1 MSPRNRAA
9 FLGVF
14 LAAALTAG
22 NLGCGGASA
31 TPPPPLISISL
42 DNASATLL
50 ESTTQAFTA
59 TLVNDVNSKG
69 VMWTVSCPASS
80 CGSVTPASTASG
92 TAVTYTAPGPP
103 ASDLTVT
110 LKASAAADPSR
121 SASATITIPALSVSV
136 SPSSA
141 TVQVATPLDIN
152 GSVSN
157 DAGAGTVNWTLTEN
171 GVTCSP
177 GCGTISAASGPVI
190 TYTAPATPPA
200 TNMTAIVTGTSATD
214 ISKSASASLLIP

>member
-50 ESTTQAFTA
+50 EGTMQAFTA

-69 VMWTVSCPASS
+69 VMWTVSCAATV
-80 CGSVTPASTASG
+80 CGSVSPASTASG
-92 TAVTYTAPGPP
+92 AATTFTAPGPP
-103 ASDLTVT
+103 ESDLLVT
-110 LKASAAADPSR
+110 LKASAAADPSK
-121 SASATITIPALSVSV
+121 SASVTITIPALAVSV

-141 TVQVATPLDIN
+141 AVQVGALLDIS

-157 DAGAGTVNWTLTEN
+157 DAGAGDINWTLTEN
-171 GVTCSP
+171 GSTCSTP
-177 GCGTISAASGPVI
+177 CGTIRPRAEGLSP
-190 TYTAPATPPA
+190 TRHLPRRRL
-200 TNMTAIVTGTSATD
+200 AI
-214 ISKSASASLLIP
+214 

>member
-14 LAAALTAG
+14 LAAALAAS

-69 VMWTVSCPASS
+69 VMWTVSCAAAS
-80 CGSVTPASTASG
+80 CGTVSPASTGSG
-92 TAVTYTAPGPP
+92 SATTYTAPGPP
-103 ASDLTVT
+103 ASDLSVT
-110 LKASAAADPSR
+110 LKASAAADPSK
-121 SASATITIPALSVSV
+121 SASATITIPAVAVAV
-136 SPSSA
+136 SPNSA
-141 TVQVATPLDIN
+141 TVQVAAPLDITA
-152 GSVSN
+152 SVSN
-157 DAGAGTVNWTLTEN
+157 DPGAGPINWTLTEN
-171 GVTCSP
+171 GSACSP
-177 GCGTISAASGPVI
+177 GCGTISTASGAVV
-190 TYTAPATPPA
+190 TFTAPANA
-200 TNMTAIVTGTSATD
+200 TGQQYHSERYRHLND
-214 ISKSASASLLIP
+214 R